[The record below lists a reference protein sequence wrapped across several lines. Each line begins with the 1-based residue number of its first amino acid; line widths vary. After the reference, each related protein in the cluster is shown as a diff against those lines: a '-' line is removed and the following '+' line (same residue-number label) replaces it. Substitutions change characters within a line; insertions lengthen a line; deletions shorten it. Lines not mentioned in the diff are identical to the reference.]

1 MSFFKKLFGGD
12 KAPAAPAG
20 PVKSL
25 EHAGF
30 TIHATPY
37 AEGGQFQLCGVVEK
51 EIDGV
56 LRSHR
61 FVRADRFANIE
72 EAADFALVKGQQLI
86 DQQGAAIFK

>member
-1 MSFFKKLFGGD
+1 MSFFKKLFGGS
-12 KAPAAPAG
+12 KEPVAPAG
-20 PVKSL
+20 PVKTL

-61 FVRADRFANIE
+61 FVRADRFPSAG

-86 DQQGAAIFK
+86 DQQGETIFK